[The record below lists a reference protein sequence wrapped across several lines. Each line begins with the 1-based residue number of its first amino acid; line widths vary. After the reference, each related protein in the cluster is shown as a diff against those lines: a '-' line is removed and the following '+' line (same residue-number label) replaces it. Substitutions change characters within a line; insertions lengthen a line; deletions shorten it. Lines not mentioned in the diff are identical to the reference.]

1 MPPPRILI
9 VDDQRDI
16 TRMLRIA
23 VEALGRGYVV
33 VDVPSAEEA
42 LLEVRRAPVDVLVT
56 DLRLPGITGLEL
68 IKRLRNL
75 ASKSVMIVISA
86 HADEITQGE
95 CRRLGAIFFPK
106 PLSLDAFLAA
116 IQQAVGERARA
127 AALPAAADGPGI
139 SDRLARLRRD
149 LGAAAVFLID
159 LDGQITV
166 RAGDVSRLD
175 MDTVLTPLMSAFSA
189 SLKVSRAL
197 GALVPANVHFF
208 DGDAHD
214 VYVANVG
221 QQFALAIIF
230 TGERGALQMGPVLRY
245 GRQCADDL
253 LNSIQRLGVPPAPG
267 VEPQPAPPASPVV
280 TAPLIPGL
288 KTAPLGGPP
297 VRKRTSPFAKKKA
310 TGSLANKQV
319 PPPAVTAVLTPS
331 ASAPSPAAAPPSP
344 PPPPL
349 TPEELKALDD
359 AAAKVTADAAAS
371 FWDAVGDGELGE
383 VRSDTLSWEQ
393 AEKLGLLPPKK

>member
-1 MPPPRILI
+1 MPGVAPPRILI

-23 VEALGRGYVV
+23 VEALGRGYLVS
-33 VDVPSAEEA
+33 DVPSAEEA
-42 LLEVRRAPVDVLVT
+42 LLEVRRAPVDLLIT

-75 ASKSVMIVISA
+75 ASKAHMIVISA
-86 HADEITQGE
+86 HADEATRAE

-106 PLSLDAFLAA
+106 PLSLDAFLTTV
-116 IQQAVGERARA
+116 QQAVSERAK
-127 AALPAAADGPGI
+127 PAAPEPAATDDPSGDI
-139 SDRLARLRRD
+139 SDRLTRLRRD
-149 LGAAAVFLID
+149 LGALAVFLID

-166 RAGDVSRLD
+166 RAGDVNRLD
-175 MDTVLTPLMSAFSA
+175 MEAVLTPLMSAFSA

-208 DGDAHD
+208 DGDVHD

-230 TGERGALQMGPVLRY
+230 SGERGAMQMGPVMRY

-253 LNSIQRLGVPPAPG
+253 LNLIQRLGVSTPGRPVPAAPR
-267 VEPQPAPPASPVV
+267 EPSL
-280 TAPLIPGL
+280 TPGL
-288 KTAPLGGPP
+288 KTSALGGPP
-297 VRKRTSPFAKKKA
+297 VRKRTSPLLKRK
-310 TGSLANKQV
+310 TGSL
-319 PPPAVTAVLTPS
+319 P
-331 ASAPSPAAAPPSP
+331 AAPPTPPASP
-344 PPPPL
+344 AITAKLAPPAPPAPPIAPL
-349 TPEELKALDD
+349 TAAELKVLDD
-359 AAAKVTADAAAS
+359 AASQVTSEAAAS
-371 FWDAVGDGELGE
+371 FWDNAGAGDLGE

-393 AEKLGLLPPKK
+393 AEKLGLLPPKQ

>member
-23 VEALGRGYVV
+23 VEALGRGYQVT
-33 VDVPSAEEA
+33 DVPSAEEA
-42 LLEVRRAPVDVLVT
+42 LLEVRRAPVDVLIT

-75 ASKSVMIVISA
+75 ASKAAMIVISA

-106 PLSLDAFLAA
+106 PLSLDAFLTTV
-116 IQQAVGERARA
+116 QQAIGERSKA
-127 AALPAAADGPGI
+127 ATVPTPPLEDDQPGI
-139 SDRLARLRRD
+139 ADRLARLRRD
-149 LGAAAVFLID
+149 LGALAVYLID
-159 LDGQITV
+159 LDGQITM

-175 MDTVLTPLMSAFSA
+175 LDTVIMPLMSAFSA

-208 DGDAHD
+208 DGDTHD

-221 QQFALAIIF
+221 QQFALVIIF
-230 TGERGALQMGPVLRY
+230 SGERGAMQMGPVMRY

-253 LNSIQRLGVPPAPG
+253 LNTIKRMG
-267 VEPQPAPPASPVV
+267 VEPPPGTGPLPVPPPAKTS
-280 TAPLIPGL
+280 TLAPNPGQR
-288 KTAPLGGPP
+288 TAPLGGPT
-297 VRKRTSPFAKKKA
+297 VRRRTASLAKKK
-310 TGSLANKQV
+310 TGPLPST
-319 PPPAVTAVLTPS
+319 PPSSAAPEPVTPAR
-331 ASAPSPAAAPPSP
+331 PAA
-344 PPPPL
+344 PL
-349 TPEELKALDD
+349 TPAELKRLDE
-359 AAAKVTADAAAS
+359 AASKVTSEAAAS
-371 FWDAVGDGELGE
+371 FWDNAGDGDLGE
-383 VRSDTLSWEQ
+383 VNGDTLSWEQ
-393 AEKLGLLPPKK
+393 AEKLGLLPPKT